1 MPDASPQHFHVGSP
15 NKGGEFLL
23 VPPGYTGEI
32 SQSGYHVVRAPLHNY
47 NDMVCGILTGG
58 LENVQEAVQTVK
70 KLKIY
75 PWSERSNPKPNK
87 FISMSNAEID
97 TLPPQ
102 GMEYWSR
109 LSAYINNNPVQ
120 EPDLFY
126 LGMLTSSGWSSIRL
140 LIYVKGG
147 PTNWIK
153 KLVVNF
159 IQTRFECE
167 AYPHTGCVL
176 RGIPAIRMSASGPE
190 ASAPPQPMKA
200 GPRGLSPRGIGIS
213 T

>member
-1 MPDASPQHFHVGSP
+1 MSKKRCRPSRS
-15 NKGGEFLL
+15 
-23 VPPGYTGEI
+23 
-32 SQSGYHVVRAPLHNY
+32 
-47 NDMVCGILTGG
+47 LTSIHGV
-58 LENVQEAVQTVK
+58 NAAVLNRTSSY
-70 KLKIY
+70 LC
-75 PWSERSNPKPNK
+75 RMRR
-87 FISMSNAEID
+87 FD

-109 LSAYINNNPVQ
+109 LSAYINTNPVQ

-167 AYPHTGCVL
+167 AYPHTGC
-176 RGIPAIRMSASGPE
+176 
-190 ASAPPQPMKA
+190 
-200 GPRGLSPRGIGIS
+200 
-213 T
+213 

>member
-1 MPDASPQHFHVGSP
+1 LICGRDS
-15 NKGGEFLL
+15 GEFLL

-32 SQSGYHVVRAPLHNY
+32 PQSGYHVVRAPLHNY
-47 NDMVCGILTGG
+47 NVMVRGILTGG

-120 EPDLFY
+120 ERDLFY

-140 LIYVKGG
+140 LIHVKGG

-153 KLVVNF
+153 N
-159 IQTRFECE
+159 
-167 AYPHTGCVL
+167 
-176 RGIPAIRMSASGPE
+176 
-190 ASAPPQPMKA
+190 
-200 GPRGLSPRGIGIS
+200 
-213 T
+213 

>member
-1 MPDASPQHFHVGSP
+1 
-15 NKGGEFLL
+15 
-23 VPPGYTGEI
+23 
-32 SQSGYHVVRAPLHNY
+32 
-47 NDMVCGILTGG
+47 MVHGILTGG
-58 LENVQEAVQTVK
+58 LENVQETVQTVK

-120 EPDLFY
+120 ERDLFY

-140 LIYVKGG
+140 LIYVKGW

-159 IQTRFECE
+159 IQTRLSARPTLILVC
-167 AYPHTGCVL
+167 APRYPRYRNV
-176 RGIPAIRMSASGPE
+176 RVWPKASAS
-190 ASAPPQPMKA
+190 PQPIPWA
-200 GPRGLSPRGIGIS
+200 A
-213 T
+213 